1 MTKAVRTLVVLDPA
15 VPRDE
20 VVSALPTDGVDV
32 VAMIDGFS
40 DVDDALQR
48 TRADMIVVACDHA
61 SEAVIE
67 MIADARRKR
76 PDRPVVVLCS
86 GAPNGFVRRVFDAG
100 ADDIVELPQ
109 SAENVRFLIEKAI
122 ARRQRPDRDPAR
134 TIVVLGPKGGTGKTL
149 TTCNLGVLLASQGHR
164 TVVVDVDLQ
173 FGDVG
178 LALGLRPERT
188 IYDLSV
194 AGGTLDAEKVDDYL
208 AHHQS
213 GLRVLIAPSR
223 PDQAS
228 SVTVELLLELYPIL
242 RDEFDYV
249 IVDTPPG
256 FTPEVIA
263 TIDVSTDVCMV
274 GTLDTLSLKNTRL
287 GLETLTLMGYP
298 EANVSLVL
306 NRAQTKVGISADD
319 VAQVAG
325 RVPDVLVPSDRDIPR
340 SVNEGLPVALS
351 HPKSDAAK
359 AFAAL
364 MTRYLPAVAVPE
376 SQGRRRLLARK
387 A

>member
-1 MTKAVRTLVVLDPA
+1 MTAAVKTLVVIDPA
-15 VPRDE
+15 VGRDS
-20 VVSALPTDGVDV
+20 VLAALPSDDVDV
-32 VAMIDGFS
+32 VAMIDGFGG
-40 DVDDALQR
+40 VDDALER
-48 TRADMIVVACDHA
+48 TRADLMLVACDHDTDSVVA
-61 SEAVIE
+61 
-67 MIADARRKR
+67 MIADARRQR

-86 GAPNGFVRRVFDAG
+86 GAPNGFVRRVFEAG

-109 SAENVRFLIEKAI
+109 SPENVRFLIEKAI
-122 ARRQRPDRDPAR
+122 ARRQRPDHDPAR
-134 TIVVLGPKGGTGKTL
+134 VIVVLGPKGGTGKTL
-149 TTCNLGVLLASQGHR
+149 TSCNIGVLLASKGHR
-164 TVVVDVDLQ
+164 TVLVDIDLQ

-188 IYDLSV
+188 LYDLAV

-213 GLRVLIAPSR
+213 GLRVLIAPAR

-228 SVTVELLLELYPIL
+228 SVSVELLRELYPIL
-242 RDEFDYV
+242 QNQFDYV

-263 TIDVSTDVCMV
+263 TIDMSTDVCVV

-306 NRAQTKVGISADD
+306 NRAQTKVGITAED
-319 VAQVAG
+319 VAKVVG
-325 RVPDVLVPSDRDIPR
+325 RAPDVLVPSDRQIPR
-340 SVNEGLPVALS
+340 SVNEGQPVALS

-359 AFAAL
+359 AFAEL
-364 MTRYLPAVAVPE
+364 MTRYLPAVVRPE

>member
-15 VPRDE
+15 VPRDD

-48 TRADMIVVACDHA
+48 TRADMIVVACDHESA
-61 SEAVIE
+61 TVIDV
-67 MIADARRKR
+67 IADARRKR

-149 TTCNLGVLLASQGHR
+149 TSCNLGVLLASRGHR
-164 TVVVDVDLQ
+164 TVIVDIDLQ

-178 LALGLRPERT
+178 LALGMRPERT

-213 GLRVLIAPSR
+213 GLRVLLAPSR

-228 SVTVELLLELYPIL
+228 SVTVDLLLEVYPIL

-263 TIDVSTDVCMV
+263 TIDNSTDVCMV

-359 AFAAL
+359 ALAEL
-364 MTRYLPAVAVPE
+364 MTRYLPAAAVPE

>member
-1 MTKAVRTLVVLDPA
+1 M
-15 VPRDE
+15 
-20 VVSALPTDGVDV
+20 
-32 VAMIDGFS
+32 
-40 DVDDALQR
+40 
-48 TRADMIVVACDHA
+48 
-61 SEAVIE
+61 
-67 MIADARRKR
+67 
-76 PDRPVVVLCS
+76 
-86 GAPNGFVRRVFDAG
+86 
-100 ADDIVELPQ
+100 
-109 SAENVRFLIEKAI
+109 
-122 ARRQRPDRDPAR
+122 
-134 TIVVLGPKGGTGKTL
+134 
-149 TTCNLGVLLASQGHR
+149 
-164 TVVVDVDLQ
+164 
-173 FGDVG
+173 
-178 LALGLRPERT
+178 RPERT

-213 GLRVLIAPSR
+213 GLRVLIAPAR

-263 TIDVSTDVCMV
+263 TIDISTDVCMV

-306 NRAQTKVGISADD
+306 NRAQTKVGISAED

>member
-1 MTKAVRTLVVLDPA
+1 M
-15 VPRDE
+15 
-20 VVSALPTDGVDV
+20 
-32 VAMIDGFS
+32 
-40 DVDDALQR
+40 
-48 TRADMIVVACDHA
+48 
-61 SEAVIE
+61 
-67 MIADARRKR
+67 
-76 PDRPVVVLCS
+76 
-86 GAPNGFVRRVFDAG
+86 
-100 ADDIVELPQ
+100 
-109 SAENVRFLIEKAI
+109 
-122 ARRQRPDRDPAR
+122 
-134 TIVVLGPKGGTGKTL
+134 
-149 TTCNLGVLLASQGHR
+149 
-164 TVVVDVDLQ
+164 VVDVDLQ

-188 IYDLSV
+188 MYDLSV

-228 SVTVELLLELYPIL
+228 SVTVDLLLELYPIL
-242 RDEFDYV
+242 RDEYDYV

-364 MTRYLPAVAVPE
+364 MSATSPRSRSAE

>member
-15 VPRDE
+15 VPRDD

-48 TRADMIVVACDHA
+48 TRADMIVVACDHESA
-61 SEAVIE
+61 TVIDV
-67 MIADARRKR
+67 IADARRKR

-149 TTCNLGVLLASQGHR
+149 TCCNLGVLLASQGHR

-263 TIDVSTDVCMV
+263 TIDISTDVCMV

>member
-15 VPRDE
+15 VPRDD

-48 TRADMIVVACDHA
+48 TRADMIVVACDHESA
-61 SEAVIE
+61 TVIDV
-67 MIADARRKR
+67 IADARRKR

-149 TTCNLGVLLASQGHR
+149 TSCNLGVLLASRGHR
-164 TVVVDVDLQ
+164 TVIVDIDLQ

-178 LALGLRPERT
+178 LALGMRPERT

-213 GLRVLIAPSR
+213 GLRVLLAPSR

-228 SVTVELLLELYPIL
+228 SVTVDLLLEVYPIL

-263 TIDVSTDVCMV
+263 TIDNSTDVCMV

-359 AFAAL
+359 AFAEL
-364 MTRYLPAVAVPE
+364 MTRYLPAAAVPE

>member
-1 MTKAVRTLVVLDPA
+1 MAKAVRTLVVLDPA
-15 VPRDE
+15 VPRDD

-48 TRADMIVVACDHA
+48 TRADMIVVACDHESA
-61 SEAVIE
+61 TVIDV
-67 MIADARRKR
+67 IADARRKR

-149 TTCNLGVLLASQGHR
+149 TSCNLGVLLASRGHR
-164 TVVVDVDLQ
+164 TVIVDIDLQ

-178 LALGLRPERT
+178 LALGMRPERT

-213 GLRVLIAPSR
+213 GLRVLLAPSR

-228 SVTVELLLELYPIL
+228 SVTVDLLLEVYPIL

-263 TIDVSTDVCMV
+263 TIDNSTDVCMV

-359 AFAAL
+359 AFAEL
-364 MTRYLPAVAVPE
+364 MTRYLPAAAVPE

>member
-40 DVDDALQR
+40 DVEDALQR
-48 TRADMIVVACDHA
+48 TRADMIVVACDHD

-67 MIADARRKR
+67 IIADARRKR

-122 ARRQRPDRDPAR
+122 ARRQRPERDPAR
-134 TIVVLGPKGGTGKTL
+134 TIAVLGPKGGTGKTL
-149 TTCNLGVLLASQGHR
+149 TSCNLGVLLASQGHR
-164 TVVVDVDLQ
+164 TVIVDIDLQ

-178 LALGLRPERT
+178 LALGMRPERT

-194 AGGTLDAEKVDDYL
+194 AGGSLDAEKVDDYL

-213 GLRVLIAPSR
+213 GLRVLIAPAR

-263 TIDVSTDVCMV
+263 TIDISTDVCMV

-298 EANVSLVL
+298 EANVTLVL

-359 AFAAL
+359 AFAEL
-364 MTRYLPAVAVPE
+364 MKRYLPAVAVPE

>member
-15 VPRDE
+15 VPRDD

-32 VAMIDGFS
+32 VAMVDGFS

-48 TRADMIVVACDHA
+48 TRADMIVVACDHD

-67 MIADARRKR
+67 IIADARRKR

-122 ARRQRPDRDPAR
+122 ARRQRPERDPAR
-134 TIVVLGPKGGTGKTL
+134 TIAVLGPKGGTGKTL
-149 TTCNLGVLLASQGHR
+149 TSCNLGVLLASQGHR
-164 TVVVDVDLQ
+164 TVIVDIDLQ

-194 AGGTLDAEKVDDYL
+194 AGGSLDAEKVDDYL

-213 GLRVLIAPSR
+213 GLRVLIAPAR

-263 TIDVSTDVCMV
+263 TIDISTDVCMV

-298 EANVSLVL
+298 EANVTLVL

-359 AFAAL
+359 AFAEL

>member
-15 VPRDE
+15 VPRDD

-48 TRADMIVVACDHA
+48 TRADMIVVACDHESA
-61 SEAVIE
+61 TVIDV
-67 MIADARRKR
+67 IADARRKR

-149 TTCNLGVLLASQGHR
+149 TSCNLGVLLASRGHR
-164 TVVVDVDLQ
+164 TVIVDIDLQ

-213 GLRVLIAPSR
+213 GLRVLLAPSR

-228 SVTVELLLELYPIL
+228 SVTVDLLLEVYPIL

-263 TIDVSTDVCMV
+263 TIDISTDVCMV

-359 AFAAL
+359 AFAEL
-364 MTRYLPAVAVPE
+364 MTRYLPAAAVPE